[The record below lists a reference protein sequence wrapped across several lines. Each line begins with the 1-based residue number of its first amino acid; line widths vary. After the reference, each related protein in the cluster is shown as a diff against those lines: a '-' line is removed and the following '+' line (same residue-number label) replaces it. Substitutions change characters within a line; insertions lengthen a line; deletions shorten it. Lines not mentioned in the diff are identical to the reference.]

1 MAKTMGAA
9 EHKAIRAFMRV
20 YAPLNV
26 KLYQLTNGKVLG
38 KLQGYDVCLVTMTG
52 ARSGKQRT
60 IPVMYVPHEDSVVV
74 VASLGGAPKNPV
86 WYYNLV
92 AHPDVEVQYK
102 GERRKL
108 RARRVEGEEKARVW
122 ESCVK
127 YYPPYED
134 YQARTDRDI
143 PVFLCEP
150 QI

>member
-1 MAKTMGAA
+1 MAKKMGPG

-38 KLQGYDVCLVTMTG
+38 TLQGYEVCLVTMTG

-92 AHPDVEVQYK
+92 ANPEVEVQYK

-108 RARRVEGEEKARVW
+108 RARRVEGDEKARVW
-122 ESCVK
+122 QSCVK
-127 YYPPYED
+127 HYPPYAD

-150 QI
+150 VG

>member
-1 MAKTMGAA
+1 MAKMGPG

-26 KLYQLTNGKVLG
+26 MLYRLSAGRILG

-52 ARSGKQRT
+52 AKSGKKRT
-60 IPVMYVPHEDSVVV
+60 IPVMYVPYKDSVVV
-74 VASLGGAPKNPV
+74 VASLGGAPKHPV

-108 RARRVEGEEKARVW
+108 RARMVDAQEKAEVW
-122 ESCVK
+122 PTCVE

-134 YQARTDRDI
+134 YQQRTDRDI

-150 QI
+150 ID